1 MRAAARII
9 AITGPTVTVQ
19 KKDGSQVE
27 VEVEVE
33 LRTIANTKIDGDY
46 AEVLY
51 VFREA

>member
-27 VEVEVE
+27 VEVE

-51 VFREA
+51 AFREA